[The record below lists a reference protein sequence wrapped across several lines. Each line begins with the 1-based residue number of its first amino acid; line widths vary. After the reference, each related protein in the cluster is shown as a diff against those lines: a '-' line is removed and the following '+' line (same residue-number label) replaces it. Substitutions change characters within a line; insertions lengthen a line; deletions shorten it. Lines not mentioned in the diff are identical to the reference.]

1 MRTRQ
6 RPGGGGDRV
15 DNLTPN
21 FSGLVTLGVFVLG
34 GWIAI
39 RNGINLRFS
48 ELEAKQARLD
58 ERMSHVEE
66 FARSASD
73 LGAQLSALSAKLDD
87 LRADVAK
94 HNNVI
99 ERTFKLE
106 TRMDA
111 AIQDIEDMKDDRRIG
126 GTR

>member
-1 MRTRQ
+1 MFESLS
-6 RPGGGGDRV
+6 PS
-15 DNLTPN
+15 
-21 FSGLVTLGVFVLG
+21 FSGLVAIVVFILG
-34 GWIAI
+34 GWATI
-39 RNGINLRFS
+39 RNGYNARLTHI
-48 ELEAKQARLD
+48 EAQQARLD

-73 LGAQLSALSAKLDD
+73 LGAQISALSAKLDD

-111 AIQDIEDMKDDRRIG
+111 AMHDIEDMKSDKRIG
-126 GTR
+126 GTL

>member
-1 MRTRQ
+1 M
-6 RPGGGGDRV
+6 GD
-15 DNLTPN
+15 LTPN

-39 RNGINLRFS
+39 RNGINVRFS

-66 FARSASD
+66 FTRSASD

>member
-1 MRTRQ
+1 M
-6 RPGGGGDRV
+6 

-39 RNGINLRFS
+39 RNGINGRFS
-48 ELEAKQARLD
+48 ELESKQARLD
-58 ERMSHVEE
+58 ERMCHVEE

-73 LGAQLSALSAKLDD
+73 LGSQLSALSAKLDD
-87 LRADVAK
+87 LRADVTK

-99 ERTFKLE
+99 ERTYRLE
-106 TRMDA
+106 SQVEELIA
-111 AIQDIEDMKDDRRIG
+111 HNQIG
-126 GTR
+126 GTK

>member
-1 MRTRQ
+1 M
-6 RPGGGGDRV
+6 DS
-15 DNLTPN
+15 LTPN

-39 RNGINLRFS
+39 RNGINGRFS
-48 ELEAKQARLD
+48 ELESKQARLD
-58 ERMSHVEE
+58 ERIAHVEE
-66 FARSASD
+66 FARASQD
-73 LGAQLSALSAKLDD
+73 LGSQISALSAKLDD

-111 AIQDIEDMKDDRRIG
+111 AMHDLESMKADKRVG
-126 GTR
+126 GTK